1 MDSKALF
8 SHQESS
14 EMHMILLVWVMDQQ
28 LCAASG
34 ASVWRRYHFSK
45 STCSLDV
52 TGVSKYLCVQFFVKT
67 SRCLLLRTERIDQIQ
82 QNVTNFPGLVI
93 STSIARKYSLNTC
106 FREIHLSFLSSLSF
120 SSYGNSSQYSR
131 YIFLVIHWQYTSHFC
146 TNSSRLCFPVIRGS
160 NHNCGDNVQYVIVCL
175 SFSKSTKW
183 RSHHFGPCFE
193 WAFPFSKMAFPTPFP
208 SLFLQS
214 AAPHL

>member
-1 MDSKALF
+1 MDGSLGSKLNHDWVMMGKFMRIQYINRSTLFQSNVASWKIPAPEVYSIYIYIAGNMDSKALF

-131 YIFLVIHWQYTSHFC
+131 YIFLVIH
-146 TNSSRLCFPVIRGS
+146 
-160 NHNCGDNVQYVIVCL
+160 
-175 SFSKSTKW
+175 
-183 RSHHFGPCFE
+183 
-193 WAFPFSKMAFPTPFP
+193 
-208 SLFLQS
+208 
-214 AAPHL
+214 